1 MPAEL
6 DRLKAALADLYAIE
20 EEVGSGGMATV
31 YLAEDLKHRRK
42 VAVKVLRSDLA
53 AALGSERFLRE
64 IEIAA
69 QLHHPHIL
77 PLYDSGEAD
86 GFLYYVMP
94 YEAGQSLRERLQRE
108 GELPVNEA
116 VRILRDVA
124 DALAHAHGM
133 GVVHRDI
140 KPENIL
146 LSGRHALVTDFGV
159 AKAVSEATGRQQ
171 ITTAGVAL
179 GTPTYMAPE
188 QAAADPNID
197 HRADV
202 YAMGVLAYELLAGR
216 PPFAGPTAQAV
227 LAAHITEAPE
237 PVTTHRTTVPAP
249 FAELV
254 MRSLEKKAAD
264 RWQSAEELLTQ
275 LEALATP
282 SGGITPTDTRPVKA
296 PAALG
301 GKRGML
307 IGGVAAALVVAV
319 LGFFVLRPSSAPEID
334 ANVVAVAPFDVLD
347 PELEMWGEGL
357 ADILSRSLDGAGPL
371 RTVPPSMVIKQWGGR
386 ADAASALDLGR
397 GLGAGFVVY
406 GLLVGAG
413 QDSVRLTATVFD
425 VDANSASA
433 EFEVRDVED
442 RIDRL
447 ADSLTIRLV
456 GDLTRR
462 GDLGDWHPASVGSSS
477 PPAVK
482 AFLQGEQEF
491 RRFNLDSA
499 RMHYEQAIGLDSSFA
514 LAYSRLGD
522 VAGWETLADESN
534 EMGLRAGALNHG
546 LAQRD
551 SLILVNDS
559 LWAATSLS
567 FNGDSASWARYH
579 RMFSTLDYAVRRY
592 PRDPQIWMRLGEAR
606 YHFGAMIGIPDR
618 DALAAFQ
625 RAVEL
630 DSAYAPGYQHLVE
643 LTLEFEGAEAGRRV
657 IDAYVER
664 TADSEEGAALQVVG
678 DLLNPDLADSPDVQ
692 ARLEA
697 LSSDGLFDALYA
709 TRKWVDSAETT
720 LRIARAFAQI
730 DPDRGFGYLAGELGY
745 RGRLESTPPGPE
757 AGPPP
762 FWIAELARIGYL
774 PDDTVRAFADGVLRS
789 ANGYLIYQ
797 MLPWWLQAGDTT
809 GLARAAA
816 SADSMA
822 AADPANA
829 AGPNLLAT
837 IARAYTELLRGD
849 TAAAL
854 DGLTDL
860 PVWPCPNCYSER
872 LVTARVLAA
881 TGREQEAAN
890 LLEELAVMTAAW
902 PRPGWVVWTM
912 ERARVNDRLGNN
924 ETAIRDYSHVVDLWG
939 GADPHFQPVVEE
951 AREALARPTGE
962 PRR

>member
-1 MPAEL
+1 VPTEL

-94 YEAGQSLRERLQRE
+94 YEAGQSLRDRLQRE

-124 DALAHAHGM
+124 DALVHAHGL

-171 ITTAGVAL
+171 LTTAGVAL

-202 YAMGVLAYELLAGR
+202 YALGVLAYELLAGR

-237 PVTTHRTTVPAP
+237 PITTHRTTVPAP
-249 FAELV
+249 FADLV

-264 RWQSAEELLTQ
+264 RWQSAEEMLTQ

-296 PAALG
+296 PAQLG
-301 GKRGML
+301 GKKGIL
-307 IGGVAAALVVAV
+307 FGGAAAAIVVAV
-319 LGFFVLRPSSAPEID
+319 IGFFALRPSSTPEID
-334 ANVVAVAPFDVLD
+334 PNVVAVAPFDVLD
-347 PELEMWGEGL
+347 PELEMWNEGL

-371 RTVPPSMVIKQWGGR
+371 HTVPPSMVIKQWAGR
-386 ADAASALDLGR
+386 ADAASALDLGQN
-397 GLGAGFVVY
+397 LGAGFVVY

-413 QDSVRLTATVFD
+413 EDSVRLTATVFD
-425 VDANSASA
+425 VAANAASA

-462 GDLGDWHPASVGSSS
+462 GDLGDWRPASVGSSS
-477 PPAVK
+477 PAAVK

-499 RMHYEQAIGLDSSFA
+499 RTQYELAIQLDSSFA

-522 VAGWETLADESN
+522 VAGWVTQFDESN
-534 EMGLRAGALNHG
+534 ESALRAGALNHG
-546 LAQRD
+546 LALRD
-551 SLILVNDS
+551 SLILVSDS
-559 LWAATSLS
+559 LYAATSTS
-567 FNGDSASWARYH
+567 FNGDSASWARH
-579 RMFSTLDYAVRRY
+579 RRMFTTLDHAVRRY
-592 PRDPQIWMRLGEAR
+592 PRDPQIWIRLGEAR
-606 YHFGAMIGIPDR
+606 YHLGFMIDIPDEE
-618 DALAAFQ
+618 AFAAFK

-643 LTLEFEGAEAGRRV
+643 LTLTFEGLEVAQRV
-657 IDAYVER
+657 IDAYAER
-664 TADSEEGAALQVVG
+664 TADTEEGVALQVVG
-678 DLLNPDLADSPDVQ
+678 DLLDPDQAGSPEVQ

-697 LSSDGLFDALYA
+697 LDTEGLFDAAYA
-709 TRKWVDSAETT
+709 TRKWVDSADTH
-720 LRIARAFAQI
+720 LRILRAWAATSDPRSVNHLARGLAHRGRIEEAATVVPPPPFVIADRARMGFLPEDSARAFA
-730 DPDRGFGYLAGELGY
+730 D
-745 RGRLESTPPGPE
+745 SV
-757 AGPPP
+757 
-762 FWIAELARIGYL
+762 
-774 PDDTVRAFADGVLRS
+774 VRSG
-789 ANGYLIYQ
+789 NGYLMYQ
-797 MLPWWLQAGDTT
+797 TLPWMLLAGDTT
-809 GLARAAA
+809 MLARVMAG
-816 SADSMA
+816 ADSLA
-822 AADPANA
+822 AADPANS
-829 AGPNLLAT
+829 AGPTLVGT
-837 IARAYTELLRGD
+837 IARAYTAAIRGD
-849 TAAAL
+849 TATAL
-854 DGLTDL
+854 VLLAEL
-860 PVWPCPNCYSER
+860 PVWPCGRCYTER
-872 LVTARVLAA
+872 LTLARLLAA
-881 TGREQEAAN
+881 TGRDRDAAE
-890 LLEELAVMTAAW
+890 LLQFFPVMTAAW
-902 PRPGWVVWTM
+902 PVTEWVVWTM
-912 ERARVNDRLGNN
+912 ERARVNDRIGNS
-924 ETAIRDYSHVVDLWG
+924 EQAIEDYAHVVDVWRD
-939 GADPHFQPVVEE
+939 ADPFFQPVVEE
-951 AREALARPTGE
+951 ARDALARLTSE

>member
-1 MPAEL
+1 MSNEL
-6 DRLKAALADLYAIE
+6 DRLKAALADRYAIE
-20 EEVGSGGMATV
+20 QEVGSGGMATV
-31 YLAEDLKHRRK
+31 YLAEDRKHRRK

-77 PLYDSGEAD
+77 PLYDSGDAD

-94 YEAGQSLRERLQRE
+94 YEEGQSLRDRLQRE
-108 GELPVNEA
+108 GELPINEA

-124 DALAHAHGM
+124 DALAHAHGL

-140 KPENIL
+140 KPENIM

-171 ITTAGVAL
+171 LTTAGVAL

-237 PVTTHRTTVPAP
+237 PITTHRSTVPAP
-249 FAELV
+249 FADLV
-254 MRSLEKKAAD
+254 MRSLEKKPAD
-264 RWQSAEELLTQ
+264 RWQSAEELLAQ

-296 PAALG
+296 PAAPG
-301 GKRGML
+301 GKKGLL
-307 IGGVAAALVVAV
+307 IGGAAAAIVVAA
-319 LGFFVLRPSSAPEID
+319 LGFLVLRPSSAPEID
-334 ANVVAVAPFDVLD
+334 PNVVAVAPFDVLD
-347 PELEMWGEGL
+347 PELEMWHEGL

-371 RTVPPSMVIKQWGGR
+371 RTVPPSMVIKQWRGR
-386 ADAASALDLGR
+386 ADAASALDLGQS
-397 GLGAGFVVY
+397 LGAGFVVY

-413 QDSVRLTATVFD
+413 EDSVRLTATVFD
-425 VDANSASA
+425 VEANAASA

-462 GDLGDWHPASVGSSS
+462 GDLGDWRPASVGSSS
-477 PPAVK
+477 PAGVK

-499 RMHYEQAIGLDSSFA
+499 RTHYEQAIELDSSFA

-522 VAGWETLADESN
+522 VAGWEALFGESN
-534 EMGLRAGALNHG
+534 EFALRAGALNHG
-546 LAQRD
+546 LALRD
-551 SLILVNDS
+551 SLILVSDS
-559 LWAATSLS
+559 LFAATSTS
-567 FNGDSASWARYH
+567 FTGDSASWARCQ
-579 RMFSTLDYAVRRY
+579 RMFNTLDYAVRRY
-592 PRDPQIWMRLGEAR
+592 PRDPQIWIRLGEAR
-606 YHFGAMIGIPDR
+606 YHYGAMIDIPDEE
-618 DALAAFQ
+618 AFAAFK

-643 LTLEFEGAEAGRRV
+643 LTLTFEGLEAGQGV
-657 IDAYVER
+657 IDAYAVR
-664 TADSEEGAALQVVG
+664 TADTEEGEALQVVG
-678 DLLNPDLADSPDVQ
+678 DLLNPDLAGSPEVQ

-697 LSSDGLFDALYA
+697 LSSEGFFDATYA
-709 TRKWVDSAETT
+709 TRKWLDSAETT
-720 LRIARAFAQI
+720 LRIARAFAEAH
-730 DPDRGFGYLAGELGY
+730 PERGAGYLAGQLAY
-745 RGRLESTPPGPE
+745 RGRVEE
-757 AGPPP
+757 ASEVRSPPP
-762 FWIAELARIGYL
+762 AYFIELARVGVI
-774 PDDTVRAFADGVLRS
+774 PEDTVRAFANDVLSGPAGYQRYLLLQWWMQVGDTASLNRVIAAADS
-789 ANGYLIYQ
+789 AAAVAEDPA
-797 MLPWWLQAGDTT
+797 LPNFMRRTARAYAALAAGDTST
-809 GLARAAA
+809 ALQAF
-816 SADSMA
+816 S
-822 AADPANA
+822 
-829 AGPNLLAT
+829 
-837 IARAYTELLRGD
+837 ELRIF
-849 TAAAL
+849 
-854 DGLTDL
+854 
-860 PVWPCPNCYSER
+860 PCPYCYQER
-872 LVTARVLAA
+872 LVTARLLVA
-881 TGREQEAAN
+881 TGRDREAADV
-890 LLEELAVMTAAW
+890 LEELPIMTAAW
-902 PRPGWVVWTM
+902 PRPGWIVWTM
-912 ERARVNDRLGNN
+912 ERARVNDRLGNS
-924 ETAIRDYSHVVDLWG
+924 EAAIRDYSHVVDVWRD
-939 GADPHFQPVVEE
+939 ADPYFRPVVEE
-951 AREALARPTGE
+951 ARDALARLTGE